1 MPVVQMGSITRE
13 YAIIFRPATTIKSQV
28 LANLSAE
35 FSSTILHAVEEEVNN
50 HKDNN
55 QVGEWKLH
63 LDGSKN
69 VRGA

>member
-1 MPVVQMGSITRE
+1 MPVVQMGSITGE
-13 YAIIFRPATTIKSQV
+13 YAIIFRPTTTIKSQV
-28 LANLSAE
+28 LADFMAE
-35 FSSTILHAVEEEVNN
+35 FSSTILPAVEEEVNI

-55 QVGEWKLH
+55 QVGEWKLR